1 MITLIQN
8 LNLDT
13 NTSIL
18 VGIGVTLF
26 SYSMY
31 CFMTKSIPLGYKTIY
46 FSSSTDNV
54 INNTADQNFDTDNT
68 NLEYMQ
74 APTEEE
80 LLQDFLQGRPIG
92 GTNLEDMQA
101 PTEEELLQDFLQGR
115 PIGGVNLEEPRVPT
129 EEVRLP
135 DFLPENN
142 IDDFILD
149 ETPVPTFVEILFNIL
164 NHFL

>member
-1 MITLIQN
+1 MITIIQN

-18 VGIGVTLF
+18 VGLGITLF

-46 FSSSTDNV
+46 FSSSTNNV
-54 INNTADQNFDTDNT
+54 INNNADQNFDTDNN
-68 NLEYMQ
+68 NLEY
-74 APTEEE
+74 
-80 LLQDFLQGRPIG
+80 
-92 GTNLEDMQA
+92 MQA

-129 EEVRLP
+129 EEGLLP

>member
-1 MITLIQN
+1 MTTIIQN

-13 NTSIL
+13 NTSVL
-18 VGIGVTLF
+18 VGLGITLF

-46 FSSSTDNV
+46 FSST
-54 INNTADQNFDTDNT
+54 TDNT
-68 NLEYMQ
+68 N
-74 APTEEE
+74 A
-80 LLQDFLQGRPIG
+80 DNADQGINIDRA
-92 GTNLEDMQA
+92 NLGDMQA

-115 PIGGVNLEEPRVPT
+115 PIGRTYLDGMEVISEEELLQDFLQGRPIGGANLEEPAVPN
-129 EEVRLP
+129 EEVIIP
-135 DFLPENN
+135 EFLPENN

-149 ETPVPTFVEILFNIL
+149 ETPVPTFAEILFNIL

>member
-1 MITLIQN
+1 MTTLIQN
-8 LNLDT
+8 LNLDF
-13 NTSIL
+13 NTSLL
-18 VGIGVTLF
+18 VGLGVTLF

-31 CFMTKSIPLGYKTIY
+31 CFMTKSLPLGYKTIY
-46 FSSSTDNV
+46 FSSPTVNVNADN
-54 INNTADQNFDTDNT
+54 ADQEFDTDGA
-68 NLEYMQ
+68 NLDYLP

-80 LLQDFLQGRPIG
+80 MLQDFLQGTHLGFIQG
-92 GTNLEDMQA
+92 

-129 EEVRLP
+129 EEGLLQE
-135 DFLPENN
+135 FIPENN
-142 IDDFILD
+142 IDGINFILD

>member
-1 MITLIQN
+1 MITIIQN

-18 VGIGVTLF
+18 VGLGITLF

-46 FSSSTDNV
+46 FSSSTNNV
-54 INNTADQNFDTDNT
+54 INNNADQNFDTDN
-68 NLEYMQ
+68 N
-74 APTEEE
+74 
-80 LLQDFLQGRPIG
+80 
-92 GTNLEDMQA
+92 NLEDMQA

-129 EEVRLP
+129 EEGLLP